1 MYLDMGSLAGVGLTS
16 PGISNG
22 HKARAMSRL
31 EGGTFLCLNA
41 CCLLLY
47 MSTCVC
53 ACVCACFRERL
64 TVGESLLDIKR
75 EGGSLWLEKSLL
87 ALGFPLFLFPLF
99 FPFPFL
105 FL

>member
-1 MYLDMGSLAGVGLTS
+1 MDIEPEPCHAWKVG
-16 PGISNG
+16 
-22 HKARAMSRL
+22 R
-31 EGGTFLCLNA
+31 FYVCLYA

-47 MSTCVC
+47 VSTCVC
-53 ACVCACFRERL
+53 VCVRLRERL
-64 TVGESLLDIKR
+64 TVGESLLDIKG